1 MSRTREAPQAQ
12 TGPEDARLS
21 KDRDPAGP
29 DGEDEIDTTE
39 DRKRRWYHLRP
50 KPRRRTDLWGFNSAW
65 WMALGWPLLI
75 VLAIS
80 PWPWW

>member
-12 TGPEDARLS
+12 PEPAETTRPGPE
-21 KDRDPAGP
+21 
-29 DGEDEIDTTE
+29 E
-39 DRKRRWYHLRP
+39 DRGRRWYHLRP